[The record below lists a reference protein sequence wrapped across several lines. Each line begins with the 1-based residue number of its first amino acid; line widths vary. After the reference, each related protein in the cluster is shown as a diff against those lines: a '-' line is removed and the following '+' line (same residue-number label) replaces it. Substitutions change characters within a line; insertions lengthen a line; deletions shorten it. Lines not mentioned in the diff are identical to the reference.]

1 MLFIKSIAPKH
12 YPYDNDKL
20 LLIIHCYKLFKNSLI
35 AIFPMFRKD
44 DKDRN
49 LKKIFQWED
58 YLNWRKMSRQQKIN
72 LKRACLFPFLAFFV
86 YKFLSEFTYAIL
98 LLVCIYLLIRFK
110 NRRRIT
116 K

>member
-1 MLFIKSIAPKH
+1 
-12 YPYDNDKL
+12 
-20 LLIIHCYKLFKNSLI
+20 
-35 AIFPMFRKD
+35 MFRKN

-58 YLNWRKMSRQQKIN
+58 YLNWRNMSDQQKVN
-72 LKRACLFPFLAFFV
+72 LKRACLFPFLALIV

-98 LLVCIYLLIRFK
+98 LLVCFYLLIRLK
-110 NRRRIT
+110 NRKKIS